1 MAGTVCSAVT
11 AQAFFTLQEIRCI
24 WKKFSFFA
32 ADIHHTKWKTLP
44 LHRKWEIDHHMF
56 ASKFSFW
63 VFNDFSEDIWSLA
76 SVYFLFWNISGCT
89 PVDQVLAKFRDPL
102 HRMYIA
108 TRKKKTDILLYDTQN
123 TFYLIVRGLTN
134 AFLKPLTPLL
144 YRYMTVLWQS
154 SSSSKEELGILVV
167 GCWRRVS
174 FETEVSQQ
182 RSGQSIPLGN
192 VCSGHV

>member
-108 TRKKKTDILLYDTQN
+108 TRQKKRIFYSMILKTHFISLWGVSKIHFYCIFLLCY
-123 TFYLIVRGLTN
+123 
-134 AFLKPLTPLL
+134 
-144 YRYMTVLWQS
+144 TVLWQS
-154 SSSSKEELGILVV
+154 SSGSKEELGILVI
-167 GCWRRVS
+167 GWKWLFWCKIHFR
-174 FETEVSQQ
+174 TP
-182 RSGQSIPLGN
+182 IIIL
-192 VCSGHV
+192 

>member
-63 VFNDFSEDIWSLA
+63 VLNDSAKIIEVWPLYTFS
-76 SVYFLFWNISGCT
+76 FWNISGCT

-108 TRKKKTDILLYDTQN
+108 TRQKNGYFTLWYSKHILSHCEGSQKCI
-123 TFYLIVRGLTN
+123 FN
-134 AFLKPLTPLL
+134 AFNASAIPLSD
-144 YRYMTVLWQS
+144 RFV
-154 SSSSKEELGILVV
+154 
-167 GCWRRVS
+167 
-174 FETEVSQQ
+174 TEQQ
-182 RSGQSIPLGN
+182 RQ
-192 VCSGHV
+192 